1 MNGYPDAVAGG
12 GVAMSGER
20 TVGDVIV
27 ERLQAWGVKRLFGY
41 SGEGINGLL
50 GALNRAGS
58 SAGNEPEFF
67 QVRHEESA
75 ALMACGHAKFSGQ
88 PGVVVAMQG
97 PGAVHILN
105 GLYDAKLDHQPV
117 VAIVGQVSRMAEGS
131 NVGQEVDSLAL
142 FRDVASDFC
151 EMATNAAAVP
161 HIIDRAFRVA
171 TARRSVAVVIL
182 PHDLQNLLAGEE
194 SVPASTLS
202 VPITAPARMLPPE
215 DALQRAADVL
225 NAGER
230 VAILVG
236 AGALHATDEVV
247 AVAETLGAG
256 IAKALLGKAAVPD
269 DIPFVTGAAGWLGT
283 AASNRMLA
291 ECDTLFMI
299 GTNFPYVSFLPKP
312 GQARGVQIDLDA
324 GTIGVR
330 YPIEAGLPGD
340 SAETLRALLPL
351 LTPKANRQWRERIEA
366 NVLAWRT
373 DAVRRANE
381 LANPINPQKLFT
393 TLSPR
398 LPDRAM
404 LCSDSGS
411 STVWFGRHLQMR
423 LGMTATVSG
432 TLMTMGC
439 ALPYALAA
447 KLAHPDR
454 PAFAFLG
461 DGAMQMNGLGEL
473 LTVADTWRRW
483 DDPRLIVLVLNNRD
497 LGFVTWEQRAME
509 GDARFGASQGVP
521 EFPYARYAEMLG
533 LRGILLEDAG
543 RIEAV
548 WDEALAADRPV
559 LIEAITDPSVPTL
572 PPEPEAAVL
581 AKIARALAT
590 ESGVTA
596 TQVRTQLGREGHA
609 VES

>member
-1 MNGYPDAVAGG
+1 MG
-12 GVAMSGER
+12 GER
-20 TVGDVIV
+20 TVGDAIV
-27 ERLQAWGVKRLFGY
+27 ERLRAWKVRRIFGY

-50 GALNRAGS
+50 GALNRAG
-58 SAGNEPEFF
+58 NEPEFF
-67 QVRHEESA
+67 PVRHEESA
-75 ALMACGHAKFSGQ
+75 ALMACGHAKFSGGQ

-131 NVGQEVDSLAL
+131 NASQEVDSLAL
-142 FRDVASDFC
+142 FRDVASEFC
-151 EMATNAAAVP
+151 EMATSAAAVP

-171 TARRSVAVVIL
+171 TSRRTVAVVIL
-182 PHDLQNLLAGEE
+182 PHDLQNLPVEAAPG
-194 SVPASTLS
+194 S
-202 VPITAPARMLPPE
+202 APALSSPLIEPSRMIPAE

-236 AGALHATDEVV
+236 AGALHATDEVI

-269 DIPFVTGAAGWLGT
+269 DIPFVTGAVGWLGT
-283 AASNRMLA
+283 AASNRMMA

-299 GTNFPYVSFLPKP
+299 GTNFPYVAFLPKP
-312 GQARGVQIDLDA
+312 GQARGVQVDLDA

-330 YPIEAGLPGD
+330 YPIEVGLPGD

-351 LTPKANRQWRERIEA
+351 LMPKTDRAWRERIEA
-366 NVLAWRT
+366 NGLAWRAEAAT
-373 DAVRRANE
+373 RANE
-381 LANPINPQKLFT
+381 PADPINPQRLFT
-393 TLSPR
+393 TLSPG
-398 LPDRAM
+398 LPDRAI

-411 STVWFGRHLQMR
+411 STVWFGRHLQIR
-423 LGMTATVSG
+423 AGMMASVSG

-461 DGAMQMNGLGEL
+461 DGAMQMSGLSEL
-473 LTVADTWRRW
+473 LTIADTWQRW
-483 DDPRLIVLVLNNRD
+483 ADPRLVILVLHNRD

-509 GDARFGASQGVP
+509 GDARFDASQGVP
-521 EFPYARYAEMLG
+521 AFPYARYAEMLG
-533 LRGILLEDAG
+533 LRGILLDDPDLV
-543 RIEAV
+543 EAT
-548 WDEALAADRPV
+548 WDEALRADRPV
-559 LIEAITDPSVPTL
+559 LIEAITDPAVPTL
-572 PPEPEAAVL
+572 PPEPDEAVL
-581 AKIARALAT
+581 AKVRRALAL
-590 ESGVTA
+590 ESSA
-596 TQVRTQLGREGHA
+596 TVDQVRTQLGREGVA
-609 VES
+609 LKG

>member
-1 MNGYPDAVAGG
+1 MT
-12 GVAMSGER
+12 GER
-20 TVGDVIV
+20 TVGDAVV
-27 ERLQAWGVKRLFGY
+27 ERLRAWGVRRIFGY

-50 GALNRAGS
+50 GALNRAG
-58 SAGNEPEFF
+58 AGSEPEFF
-67 QVRHEESA
+67 PVRHEESA
-75 ALMACGHAKFSGQ
+75 ALMACGHAKFSGGRE

-142 FRDVASDFC
+142 FRDVAADFC
-151 EMATNAAAVP
+151 EMATSAAAVP

-171 TARRSVAVVIL
+171 MARRTVAVVVL
-182 PHDLQNLLAGEE
+182 PHDLQNHPAGEAAG
-194 SVPASTLS
+194 PAATVSA
-202 VPITAPARMLPPE
+202 PIIEPARMTPSG

-230 VAILVG
+230 VAILAG

-269 DIPFVTGAAGWLGT
+269 DIPFVTGTAGWLGT

-299 GTNFPYVSFLPKP
+299 GTNFPYVAFLPKP
-312 GQARGVQIDLDA
+312 GRARGVQIDRDA

-351 LTPKANRQWRERIEA
+351 LVPKANHAWRERIEA
-366 NVLAWRT
+366 NVLAWR
-373 DAVRRANE
+373 AEAASRANE
-381 LANPINPQKLFT
+381 PANPINPQRLFT
-393 TLSPR
+393 ALSPK
-398 LPDRAM
+398 LPERAI

-423 LGMTATVSG
+423 AGMMASVSG

-461 DGAMQMNGLGEL
+461 DGAMQMSGLSEL
-473 LTVADTWRRW
+473 LTVADTWQRW
-483 DDPRLIVLVLNNRD
+483 DDPRLAILVLNNRD

-509 GDARFGASQGVP
+509 GDARFDASQGVP
-521 EFPYARYAEMLG
+521 AFPYARYAEMLR
-533 LRGILLEDAG
+533 LRGILLEDPAG
-543 RIEAV
+543 IEAA

-559 LIEAITDPSVPTL
+559 VIEAITDPSVPTL
-572 PPEPEAAVL
+572 PPEPDEAVRAT
-581 AKIARALAT
+581 IARALAA
-590 ESGVTA
+590 ESAGTA
-596 TQVRTQLGREGHA
+596 EQVRAQLGREG
-609 VES
+609 VVLDG

>member
-1 MNGYPDAVAGG
+1 MTDP
-12 GVAMSGER
+12 R
-20 TVGDVIV
+20 TVGDAIV

-50 GALNRAGS
+50 GALNRA
-58 SAGNEPEFF
+58 NNDPEFF
-67 QVRHEESA
+67 PVRHEESA
-75 ALMACGHAKFSGQ
+75 ALMACGHAKFTDQ
-88 PGVVVAMQG
+88 PGVVIAMQG

-131 NVGQEVDSLAL
+131 NVGQEVDSIAL

-151 EMATNAAAVP
+151 EMATSAAAVP

-171 TARRSVAVVIL
+171 TARRTVAVVVL
-182 PHDLQNLLAGEE
+182 PHDLQKLPTGETAGF
-194 SVPASTLS
+194 ASALS
-202 VPITAPARMLPPE
+202 APIIEPARLLPSP
-215 DALQRAADVL
+215 DALRRAADVL

-236 AGALHATDEVV
+236 AGALHATDEVI
-247 AVAETLGAG
+247 AVAEVLGAG
-256 IAKALLGKAAVPD
+256 VAKALLGKAAVPD
-269 DIPFVTGAAGWLGT
+269 DLPFVTGTVGWLGT
-283 AASNRMLA
+283 AASNRLMA

-299 GTNFPYVSFLPKP
+299 GTNFPYVAFLPKP
-312 GQARGVQIDLDA
+312 GQARGVQIDRDA

-351 LTPKANRQWRERIEA
+351 LESKTDRTWQTHVEA
-366 NVLAWRT
+366 NVSAWREE
-373 DAVRRANE
+373 AQRRANE
-381 LANPINPQKLFT
+381 PASPINPQKLFT
-393 TLSPR
+393 TLSAN
-398 LPDRAM
+398 LPDDAI

-423 LGMTATVSG
+423 RGMMATVSG

-447 KLAHPDR
+447 KLAHPSR

-461 DGAMQMNGLGEL
+461 DGAMQMNGLSEL

-483 DDPRLIVLVLNNRD
+483 GDPRLIVLILNNRD

-509 GDARFGASQGVP
+509 GDARFDASQGVP

-533 LRGILLEDAG
+533 LRGILLDDSE
-543 RIEAV
+543 RIEAM
-548 WDEALAADRPV
+548 WKEALRSDRPV
-559 LIEAITDPSVPTL
+559 VIEAVTDASVPTL
-572 PPEPEAAVL
+572 PPEPDAEVV
-581 AKIARALAT
+581 AKITRALT
-590 ESGVTA
+590 RESAETA
-596 TQVRTQLGREGHA
+596 DRVRTQLARER
-609 VES
+609 VVQKNT

>member
-1 MNGYPDAVAGG
+1 MG
-12 GVAMSGER
+12 GER
-20 TVGDVIV
+20 TVGDAIV
-27 ERLQAWGVKRLFGY
+27 ERLRAWKVRRIFGY

-50 GALNRAGS
+50 GALNRAG
-58 SAGNEPEFF
+58 NEPEFF
-67 QVRHEESA
+67 PVRPEESA
-75 ALMACGHAKFSGQ
+75 ALMACGHAKFSGGQ

-142 FRDVASDFC
+142 FLDVASEFC
-151 EMATNAAAVP
+151 EMATSAAAVP

-171 TARRSVAVVIL
+171 TSRRTVAVVIL
-182 PHDLQNLLAGEE
+182 PHDLQNLPVEAAPG
-194 SVPASTLS
+194 S
-202 VPITAPARMLPPE
+202 APALSSPLIEPSRMIPAE

-236 AGALHATDEVV
+236 AGALHATDEVI

-269 DIPFVTGAAGWLGT
+269 DIPFVTGAVGWLGT
-283 AASNRMLA
+283 AASNRMMA

-299 GTNFPYVSFLPKP
+299 GTNFPYVAFLPKP

-330 YPIEAGLPGD
+330 YPIEVGLPGD

-351 LTPKANRQWRERIEA
+351 LMPKTDRAWRERIEA
-366 NVLAWRT
+366 NVLAWRAEVAT
-373 DAVRRANE
+373 RANE
-381 LANPINPQKLFT
+381 PADPINPQRLFT
-393 TLSPR
+393 TLSPG
-398 LPDRAM
+398 LPDRAI

-411 STVWFGRHLQMR
+411 STVWFGRHLQIR
-423 LGMTATVSG
+423 AGMMASVSG

-461 DGAMQMNGLGEL
+461 DGAMQMSGLGEL
-473 LTVADTWRRW
+473 LTIADTWQRW
-483 DDPRLIVLVLNNRD
+483 ADPRLVILVLHNRD

-509 GDARFGASQGVP
+509 GDARFDASQGVP
-521 EFPYARYAEMLG
+521 AFPYARYAEMLG
-533 LRGILLEDAG
+533 LRGILLDDPDLV
-543 RIEAV
+543 EAT
-548 WDEALAADRPV
+548 WDEALRADRPV

-572 PPEPEAAVL
+572 PPEPDEAVL
-581 AKIARALAT
+581 AKVRRALAL
-590 ESGVTA
+590 ESSATA
-596 TQVRTQLGREGHA
+596 DQVLTQLGREGVA
-609 VES
+609 LKG

>member
-1 MNGYPDAVAGG
+1 MTAGT
-12 GVAMSGER
+12 R
-20 TVGDVIV
+20 TVGDAVV
-27 ERLQAWGVKRLFGY
+27 ERLRAWGVRRIFGY

-50 GALNRAGS
+50 GALRRG
-58 SAGNEPEFF
+58 GNEPEFF

-75 ALMACGHAKFSGQ
+75 ALMACGHAKFCGSGQ

-142 FRDVASDFC
+142 FRDVASAFC
-151 EMATNAAAVP
+151 EMATSAAAVP
-161 HIIDRAFRVA
+161 HIIDRAFRAA
-171 TARRSVAVVIL
+171 TSQRTVAVVIL
-182 PHDLQNLLAGEE
+182 PHDLQNLPMDEASG
-194 SVPASTLS
+194 PAATLS
-202 VPITAPARMLPPE
+202 APLTAPARMVPSDE
-215 DALQRAADVL
+215 ALQRAADVL

-247 AVAETLGAG
+247 AAAETLGAG

-269 DIPFVTGAAGWLGT
+269 DIPFVTGSAGWLGT

-299 GTNFPYVSFLPKP
+299 GTNFPYVAFLPKP

-324 GTIGVR
+324 GTIGLR

-351 LTPKANRQWRERIEA
+351 LVPKANHAWRERIEA
-366 NVLAWRT
+366 NVLAWREE
-373 DAVRRANE
+373 AAQRANE
-381 LANPINPQKLFT
+381 PATPINPQKLFT
-393 TLSPR
+393 TLSPK

-404 LCSDSGS
+404 LCADSGS
-411 STVWFGRHLQMR
+411 STVWFGRHLQIR
-423 LGMTATVSG
+423 LGMMASLSG
-432 TLMTMGC
+432 MLMTMGC

-461 DGAMQMNGLGEL
+461 DGAMQMNGLSEL

-483 DDPRLIVLVLNNRD
+483 DDPRLVVLVLNNRD

-509 GDARFGASQGVP
+509 GDARFDASQGVP
-521 EFPYARYAEMLG
+521 AFPYARYAEMLG
-533 LRGILLEDAG
+533 LRGILLEDPDQ
-543 RIEAV
+543 IEAA
-548 WDEALAADRPV
+548 WDEALTADRPV
-559 LIEAITDPSVPTL
+559 LIEAITDPSVPIL
-572 PPEPEAAVL
+572 PPEPDEAVL
-581 AKIARALAT
+581 AKVARALAA
-590 ESGVTA
+590 ESSPSA
-596 TQVRTQLGREGHA
+596 AQVRAQLGREGIVA
-609 VES
+609 EEG